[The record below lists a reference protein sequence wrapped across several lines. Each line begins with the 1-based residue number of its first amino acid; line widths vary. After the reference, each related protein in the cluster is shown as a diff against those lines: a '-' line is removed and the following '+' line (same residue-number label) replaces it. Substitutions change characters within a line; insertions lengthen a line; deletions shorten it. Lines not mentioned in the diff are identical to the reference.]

1 MDKPKKIII
10 IFNAAYTLFSIAY
23 VNEDRVFHF
32 SRITSF
38 IILMIPVFLYWSGV
52 WIFGFGYI
60 FSFMKKHKRF
70 FRNIFLLSILFCL
83 IFKIASGYKLPTKLE
98 RKQGCF
104 VLHNTDNAT
113 CFNGKE
119 YENSLLKRIINKEN
133 FMLHT
138 KDCSVGYATKKR
150 WGIESFTIDYYDE
163 IIRLSKELE
172 SKGYTEAADVLSLK
186 DEKKVRVKENRNS
199 IRFGRYSNP
208 CEISE

>member
-1 MDKPKKIII
+1 MNKLKKLIIVL
-10 IFNAAYTLFSIAY
+10 NAAYALFSIALT
-23 VNEDRVFHF
+23 NENQIFHF

-52 WIFGFGYI
+52 WIFGFGYV
-60 FSFMKKHKRF
+60 FSFVKKHKHF

-83 IFKIASGYKLPTKLE
+83 IFKIASYYKLPTKLE

-104 VLHNTDNAT
+104 VLHNVDNAT

-119 YENSLLKRIINKEN
+119 YENSLLKRIINKDN

-163 IIRLSKELE
+163 IMRLSKELE
-172 SKGYTEAADVLSLK
+172 RKGYTEAADVLSLK
-186 DEKKVRVKENRNS
+186 AEKQVRVKENRNS
-199 IRFGRYSNP
+199 IRFGRLSDP
-208 CEISE
+208 CEILE